1 MSFQQKKIIQPK
13 KQKFIR
19 KKIKKKPF
27 VLKINKSVKIIIFL
41 LISLFLITFRNTLK
55 RKSFDEFKPHKV
67 FIEAHRGVNRQKFEN
82 TKESIELA
90 IKYGL
95 DSFETDLWLSKDK
108 VGVLVHGKSP
118 HGEIKHFYNRNYKV
132 IYTNWSQLSTLY
144 TRKGKLKMPKLED
157 IIKLTKNKIFMNL
170 EIKDPRVDLVFP
182 YIIKLLKK
190 YNYFDQISISSFNH
204 NYYKKVYEFNK
215 YNKLGKK
222 LSFGFIISGGNSKYY
237 PYHAPHNSL
246 NLYWKKVT
254 KQICD
259 KAHANKMAVMAWFYM
274 NENETFNIYQ
284 RLFDYGIDIICSND
298 PLNAKK
304 FRDLYYKKKKKEK
317 RKKIIKYLT

>member
-1 MSFQQKKIIQPK
+1 
-13 KQKFIR
+13 
-19 KKIKKKPF
+19 
-27 VLKINKSVKIIIFL
+27 
-41 LISLFLITFRNTLK
+41 
-55 RKSFDEFKPHKV
+55 
-67 FIEAHRGVNRQKFEN
+67 
-82 TKESIELA
+82 
-90 IKYGL
+90 
-95 DSFETDLWLSKDK
+95 
-108 VGVLVHGKSP
+108 
-118 HGEIKHFYNRNYKV
+118 
-132 IYTNWSQLSTLY
+132 
-144 TRKGKLKMPKLED
+144 MPKLED

-254 KQICD
+254 KRICD